1 MMARVIGRAGL
12 LAMAWLALVGA
23 APIRLI
29 TQLSQARI
37 DINTSFRGAELLV
50 FGAIQ
55 YPRGAVPDAPPD
67 IAVVVR
73 GPAAPVT
80 VRQKT
85 RVAGIWVNARGVR
98 FESVPGFYAVASTRP
113 IDALADDR
121 ITAIYEI
128 GIRNLQLS
136 PASGAD
142 EATTRAFEA
151 GLVSI
156 RERAGLFAERP
167 GGVAVTRGVLYSAR
181 IALPAAVPVGDY
193 TAEIHLVGK
202 GRVLAS
208 TSTGFAIGKSGF
220 ERWVYVMAQ
229 QHSLAYGLA
238 AVAAAL
244 LAGGMAALV
253 TRRRW

>member
-1 MMARVIGRAGL
+1 MQRRLPLLLSLWLL
-12 LAMAWLALVGA
+12 LAGA
-23 APIRLI
+23 APIGLI

-37 DINTSFRGAELLV
+37 DINTTFRGAELLV

-80 VRQKT
+80 VRKKQ
-85 RVAGIWVNARGVR
+85 RIAGIWVNAAAVR
-98 FESVPGFYAVASTRP
+98 FESVPGFYAVAATRP
-113 IDALADDR
+113 VADLADER
-121 ITAIYEI
+121 TTAIYEI

-136 PASGAD
+136 PVSSAGD
-142 EATTRAFEA
+142 RVTRAFEA
-151 GLVSI
+151 GMI
-156 RERAGLFAERP
+156 AARERAGLFAERP
-167 GGVAVTRGVLYSAR
+167 GSVQLTRDVLYAAR

-193 TAEIHLVGK
+193 TAEIHLIRD

-208 TSTGFAIGKSGF
+208 TSAPFVIDKSGF
-220 ERWVYVMAQ
+220 ERWIYVNAQ
-229 QHSLAYGLA
+229 QHSFAYGLS

-244 LAGGMAALV
+244 LAGGLAAAIS
-253 TRRRW
+253 RRR

>member
-1 MMARVIGRAGL
+1 MARIALALGL
-12 LAMAWLALVGA
+12 WLALAGA

-37 DINTSFRGAELLV
+37 EINTTFRGSEMLV

-55 YPRGAVPDAPPD
+55 YPQGSVPDAPPD

-73 GPAAPVT
+73 GPSAPVT
-80 VRQKT
+80 VRQKA
-85 RVAGIWVNARGVR
+85 RIAGIWVNATGVR
-98 FESVPGFYAVASTRP
+98 FESVPGFYAVAATRP
-113 IDALADDR
+113 ITQIADER
-121 ITAIYEI
+121 TTAIYEI

-142 EATTRAFEA
+142 DGSSRTFET
-151 GLVSI
+151 GLI
-156 RERAGLFAERP
+156 AARQKAGLFTERSDS
-167 GGVAVTRGVLYSAR
+167 VQITRGVLYAAR

-193 TAEIHLVGK
+193 TAEIHLVRK

-208 TSTGFAIGKSGF
+208 TSAPFVIDKSGF

-229 QHSLAYGLA
+229 ENSLAYGLA
-238 AVAAAL
+238 AVMAAL
-244 LAGGMAALV
+244 AAGALAALV

>member
-1 MMARVIGRAGL
+1 MARIALALGL
-12 LAMAWLALVGA
+12 WLALVGA

-37 DINTSFRGAELLV
+37 DINTTFRGAELLV

-55 YPRGAVPDAPPD
+55 YPRGTVPDAPPD

-73 GPAAPVT
+73 GPSAPVI
-80 VRQKT
+80 VRQKA
-85 RVAGIWVNARGVR
+85 RIAGIWVNATGVR
-98 FESVPGFYAVASTRP
+98 FESVPGFYAVAATRP
-113 IDALADDR
+113 IDQLADER
-121 ITAIYEI
+121 TTAIYEI

-142 EATTRAFEA
+142 DAISRAFEA
-151 GLVSI
+151 GLIAARSK
-156 RERAGLFAERP
+156 AGLFSERP
-167 GGVAVTRGVLYSAR
+167 GGVQITRGVLYAAR

-193 TAEIHLVGK
+193 TAEIHLVRQ

-208 TSTGFAIGKSGF
+208 TSAPFLIGKSGF

-229 QHSLAYGLA
+229 QNSLAYGLA
-238 AVAAAL
+238 AVLAAL
-244 LAGGMAALV
+244 AAGALAALF

>member
-1 MMARVIGRAGL
+1 MIGRCLAAVGLWLL
-12 LAMAWLALVGA
+12 LAGA
-23 APIRLI
+23 APIMLI

-37 DINTSFRGAELLV
+37 DINTTFRGAELLV

-55 YPRGAVPDAPPD
+55 YPQGSVPDTPPD

-73 GPAAPVT
+73 GPAAPVM
-80 VRQKT
+80 VRKKA
-85 RVAGIWVNARGVR
+85 RIAGIWVNADGVR
-98 FESVPGFYAVASTRP
+98 FESVPGFYAVSATRP
-113 IDALADDR
+113 IGSLADER
-121 ITAIYEI
+121 TTAIYEI

-142 EATTRAFEA
+142 AEISRAFEA
-151 GLVSI
+151 GLVAS
-156 RERAGLFAERP
+156 REKASLFAEHP
-167 GGVAVTRGVLYSAR
+167 GGVQITRGVLYAAR

-193 TAEIHLVGK
+193 TAEIHLIRD

-208 TSTGFAIGKSGF
+208 TSAPFLIGKSGF

-229 QHSLAYGLA
+229 DHSLLYGLA
-238 AVAAAL
+238 AVFAAL
-244 LAGGMAALV
+244 AAGATASLL

>member
-1 MMARVIGRAGL
+1 MMARAGL
-12 LAMAWLALVGA
+12 LLLGWLLLIGA

-29 TQLSQARI
+29 SQLSQARI

-80 VRQKT
+80 VRQKA
-85 RVAGIWVNARGVR
+85 RVAGIWVNARGLR

-113 IDALADDR
+113 IERLADER
-121 ITAIYEI
+121 TTAIYEI

-142 EATTRAFEA
+142 EATTRSFEA
-151 GLVSI
+151 GLI
-156 RERAGLFAERP
+156 GARERAGLFAERP
-167 GGVAVTRGVLYSAR
+167 GGVTVTRGVLYAAR

-193 TAEIHLVGK
+193 TAEIHLVGA

-208 TSTGFAIGKSGF
+208 TSSPFAIGKSGF
-220 ERWVYVMAQ
+220 ERWVFVTAERN
-229 QHSLAYGLA
+229 SLLYGLA

-244 LAGGMAALV
+244 LAGGLAALV

>member
-1 MMARVIGRAGL
+1 MARVCLLLVAWGL
-12 LAMAWLALVGA
+12 LVGA

-73 GPAAPVT
+73 GPAGPVT
-80 VRQKT
+80 VRRKA
-85 RVAGIWVNARGVR
+85 RVAGIWVNAQGLR
-98 FESVPGFYAVASTRP
+98 FESVPGFYAVAATQP
-113 IDALADDR
+113 IDKLADER

-151 GLVSI
+151 GLIAARQRS
-156 RERAGLFAERP
+156 GLFAERSR
-167 GGVAVTRGVLYSAR
+167 GVQVTRGVLYAAR
-181 IALPAAVPVGDY
+181 IALPSAVPVGDY
-193 TAEIHLVGK
+193 TAEIHLIGK

-220 ERWVYVMAQ
+220 ERWVYVMAHQ
-229 QHSLAYGLA
+229 RSLAYGMA
-238 AVAAAL
+238 AVLAAL
-244 LAGGMAALV
+244 LAGGLAALI